1 MGLDISSMH
10 HAAEPWLAMNN
21 MGASAPETSTQ
32 EIPVKDMNLSAL
44 YQLGDDPYIQA
55 QQVIDS
61 NPKAF
66 KPPASPVPHAFPKL
80 PAEMEMKARENTRM
94 EKISSDDYQAN
105 FKKFAAEMDL
115 AEAKGLRAKKNDQ
128 GTPAHIKA
136 LENMIGNIHDNYQ
149 KTYAKINQKAA
160 EYMKDVNT
168 AIGKISDLIKSGSEG
183 KIKLHAYNYLDEM
196 RVTLEKY
203 TGFDT
208 ASDNPHFVNWANSNS
223 PSLPIHT
230 FAGDDSALGF
240 WHEKLGDGFIV
251 QRGSSGDIEILPDLK
266 PIRNIFNS
274 VIESAKNNTSNGYEW
289 GDVNM
294 SSQAFQS
301 LQASIDS
308 QKNTVNSSVSQLLER
323 FRQDNS
329 TFETFIQLLV
339 QMTKDLH
346 QYNLGYIQ

>member
-1 MGLDISSMH
+1 MGLDISSMQH
-10 HAAEPWLAMNN
+10 TAEPWLAMNS

-44 YQLGDDPYIQA
+44 YQLGDDPYTQA
-55 QQVIDS
+55 QQIIDS

-66 KPPASPVPHAFPKL
+66 TLPESPKL
-80 PAEMEMKARENTRM
+80 PTDMEMKAREIIRM
-94 EKISSDDYQAN
+94 GKMSSDGYQA
-105 FKKFAAEMDL
+105 KLREFAAQMKQ
-115 AEAKGLRAKKNDQ
+115 AEAKGLSAKKNDQ

-168 AIGKISDLIKSGSEG
+168 ALGKISDFIKAGGDG
-183 KIKLHAYNYLDEM
+183 KINFRPKDFLESLDKVFKQYTSYEIGNDYKAAYENWSPDNSA
-196 RVTLEKY
+196 TLAIY
-203 TGFDT
+203 TFE
-208 ASDNPHFVNWANSNS
+208 
-223 PSLPIHT
+223 
-230 FAGDDSALGF
+230 GDHSTKDF
-240 WHEKLGDGFIV
+240 WQNKLGDGFIV
-251 QRGSSGDIEILPDLK
+251 KQSDDGKNILVLPNLD
-266 PIRNIFNS
+266 PIRSIYS
-274 VIESAKNNTSNGYEW
+274 SIAHSEADWEG
-289 GDVNM
+289 GDT